1 MVCFTRTLQ
10 KRVTNTGAHY
20 VLPIPREIAKDLQLD
35 HGGLCSIRVRVTPR
49 GRVEVVLKAYQD
61 DPLYIRQFNI
71 EGLDVY
77 EEPVMTAIPLEN
89 PITKGRS
96 QAVTCQAFKPFL
108 AASRLALRVLKIRID
123 KMMSTPSGRAAMAI
137 ALRKRGF

>member
-1 MVCFTRTLQ
+1 MVRFTRTLQ
-10 KRVTNTGAHY
+10 KRVTKTGAHY
-20 VLPIPREIAKDLQLD
+20 VLSVPREVAQDLHLD
-35 HGGLCSIRVRVTPR
+35 QGGLCSLEVKVTPR
-49 GRVEVVLKAYQD
+49 GRAEVALNAYQD

-77 EEPVMTAIPLEN
+77 DAPLTISCPLEE
-89 PITKGRS
+89 PITKGPS
-96 QAVTCQAFKPFL
+96 QAVTRQAFKPFL
-108 AASRLALRVLKIRID
+108 AASRIAIKVLKIRID